1 MHWIH
6 RIPTLG
12 LAVEATGEDPEAD
25 EPVQI
30 GALMRQGMSGT
41 TPPDMPLRVDPAL
54 LDPGL
59 TGRRSW
65 PRPLLQAGREQGQD
79 PHQVL
84 ERTTD
89 LLLSAARQGH
99 TVVCS
104 GGHRI
109 IQMLERSCA
118 RHGLPAVRHLARE
131 QGVNLRLVDPLLMDQ
146 WWDRSRRGPRS
157 LASTCSY
164 HGVRPPQEH
173 MVQQQAAASVELL
186 RAVMELARDADGT
199 LTRLGAGRWEGPRWM
214 ELRACQDA
222 DDLHRLSQR
231 WYGAQRR
238 ALAGDQR
245 RSAA

>member
-1 MHWIH
+1 M
-6 RIPTLG
+6 PALG
-12 LAVEATGEDPEAD
+12 LAVEATGQDPDTD

-30 GALMRQGMSGT
+30 GALTRQDLSGS

-54 LDPGL
+54 LGPGL

-65 PRPLLQAGREQGQD
+65 PRSLLQAGPDSGRS
-79 PHQVL
+79 PRQVL
-84 ERTTD
+84 ERTTG
-89 LLLSAARQGH
+89 LLLEAARQGH

-104 GGHRI
+104 GGHHI

-118 RHGLPAVRHLARE
+118 RHGLPEVRHLARE
-131 QGVNLRLVDPLLMDQ
+131 QGVSLNLVDPLLMDQ
-146 WWDRSRRGPRS
+146 WWDRSRRGSRS
-157 LASTCSY
+157 LAATCSY
-164 HGVRPPQEH
+164 HGVRPPQEY

-186 RAVMELARDADGT
+186 RSVMELARDADGT

-214 ELRACQDA
+214 ELRTCQDA

-238 ALAGDQR
+238 ALVGDQR